1 MNPKSLQERA
11 QKALDYVAKRGGAIQ
26 LDDAENG
33 LLKAMAKGYPSFM
46 TEAGE
51 TMLDDI
57 ELTHA
62 IHGRGLDRIIH
73 ANSKGSKAAD
83 IKGVKVHYGAKG
95 EVYELAPHARIADVV
110 KPAETPPVSLDR
122 WLSAA
127 LLGDRCED
135 KAALQFAAEK
145 AVSTGSTG
153 ILLPIEYQGEWGD
166 AVRAQMVL
174 NACGMQTVTMN
185 AGQLAASRLVS
196 DPTVSWRAEAGAVS
210 ASDPVFELQS
220 LVAKSLAVR
229 TVGSVELVQDS
240 PDWGSQL
247 MAVMTKAMAVEVDRV
262 GLMGTGSSNQPRG
275 IFNTSG
281 INSVAGATYW
291 PSFNAMIRGIQKLL
305 EANCAL
311 EDVDKNAVMSPRSW
325 GTLASLQT
333 SDGQSMKRPSE
344 LENMAFRPTTGI
356 PNTLGVGT
364 ESAMILGDFSKLVLG
379 VRLEASV
386 EALRLASYA
395 SNLQLEFLAYTR
407 VDFLVRRPA
416 SFVVVTGIPN

>member
-1 MNPKSLQERA
+1 MDKQALMQRA
-11 QKALDYVAKRGGAIQ
+11 QKALDFVEKRGGVIN
-26 LDDAENG
+26 LDDAEKG
-33 LLKAMAKGYPSFM
+33 LLAGMAKGYQSFM

-57 ELTHA
+57 ELAHG
-62 IHGRGLDRIIH
+62 IHGRGLDRMIH
-73 ANSKGSKAAD
+73 GGAKGRAVAE

-110 KPAETPPVSLDR
+110 KTAEKPPVSLDR

-135 KAALQFAAEK
+135 KAALQYAAEK
-145 AVSTGSTG
+145 AVSSGSTG
-153 ILLPIEYQGEWGD
+153 ILLPIDYQGEWGD
-166 AVRAQMVL
+166 AVRMQMVL

-185 AGQLAASRLVS
+185 AGQVTTSRLVS

-210 ASDPVFELQS
+210 ASDPVFELQNM
-220 LVAKSLAVR
+220 VAKSLAVR

-240 PDWGSQL
+240 PDWGAQL
-247 MAVMTKAMAVEVDRV
+247 MAAMTKALAVEVDRV
-262 GLMGTGSSNQPRG
+262 GLMGTGSANQPRG

-281 INSVAGATYW
+281 INSVPVGVTWPTYD
-291 PSFNAMIRGIQKLL
+291 AYVLGLQKLL

-311 EDVDKNAVMSPRSW
+311 EDVDKNAIMSPRSW
-325 GTLASLQT
+325 GTLERTRT
-333 SDGQSMKRPSE
+333 SDGDPIKPPRA
-344 LENMAFRPTTGI
+344 LEKMVFRPTTGI
-356 PNTLGVGT
+356 PNNLGAGS
-364 ESAMILGDFSKLVLG
+364 ESALILGDFSKLVLG

>member
-1 MNPKSLQERA
+1 MDRQALMQRA
-11 QKALDYVAKRGGAIQ
+11 QKALDFVEKRGGVIQ
-26 LDDAENG
+26 LDDAEKG
-33 LLKAMAKGYPSFM
+33 LLAGMAKGYQSFM

-57 ELTHA
+57 ELAHG
-62 IHGRGLDRIIH
+62 IHGRGVDRMIH
-73 ANSKGSKAAD
+73 GGAKGRGAAEL
-83 IKGVKVHYGAKG
+83 KGVKVHYGAKG
-95 EVYELAPHARIADVV
+95 EVYELAPQARIADVV
-110 KPAETPPVSLDR
+110 KAAEKPPIDLGR

-127 LLGDRCED
+127 LLGERCED
-135 KAALQFAAEK
+135 KAALQYAAEK
-145 AVSTGSTG
+145 AVSSGSTG
-153 ILLPIEYQGEWGD
+153 ILLPVEYQGEWGD

-174 NACGMQTVTMN
+174 NACGMTTVTMN
-185 AGQLAASRLVS
+185 AGQVTTSRLVS
-196 DPTVSWRAEAGAVS
+196 DPSVSWRAEAGAVS
-210 ASDPVFELQS
+210 ASDPVFELQN

-281 INSVAGATYW
+281 VNTVAGASYW
-291 PSFNAMIRGIQKLL
+291 PSFDAMIYGIQKLL

-311 EDVDKNAVMSPRSW
+311 EDVDKNAIMSPRSW
-325 GTLASLQT
+325 GTLERLRTA
-333 SDGQSMKRPSE
+333 DGNPVQRPKA
-344 LENMAFRPTTGI
+344 LEKTAFRPTTGI
-356 PNTLGVGT
+356 PNNLGSGSD
-364 ESAMILGDFSKLVLG
+364 SAIIQGDFSKLVLG

-386 EALRLASYA
+386 EALRLASYG
-395 SNLQLEFLAYTR
+395 SNLQLEFLGYTR

-416 SFVVVTGIPN
+416 SFTVVTGIPN